1 MTDTYTVERKIRIDA
16 PPSAVYERIVDL
28 HRSTTRTSSSAGRF
42 KPHVVREPDHR
53 TTAVLGRGGGSVRY
67 RGAWDLRR

>member
-28 HRSTTRTSSSAGRF
+28 HRSTTRTSSS
-42 KPHVVREPDHR
+42 P
-53 TTAVLGRGGGSVRY
+53 AVSSPTSCGNLITGQQQYSGAAAARSVIEALGT
-67 RGAWDLRR
+67 